1 MVVSIALDGRCGQR
15 PCCQSQSGWGI
26 LPQTLQRASFTALI
40 FLLPV
45 PVPMPLLP
53 QKLAISYI
61 HLLTMILTHKDHVC
75 KHYLSNH
82 HCRDCVFRPNRCE
95 WPGGPCQDWV
105 SEIPSAGY
113 DMRNVRDVSGTM
125 TLFQQHPGL
134 GQVACPYAI
143 LFLPFGSAHSGFI
156 HGQDQSLLCFCTCMA
171 ELQVSSCGRS
181 APSDTMSMSL
191 GSIFLMVLRCSVS
204 PSSMSRPRVQRP

>member
-1 MVVSIALDGRCGQR
+1 MVVSSPLDGRCGQR

-75 KHYLSNH
+75 NYYLSNH

-95 WPGGPCQDWV
+95 WPAWPCQDWV

-134 GQVACPYAI
+134 GQVACPHAI
-143 LFLPFGSAHSGFI
+143 LLLPFRSAHCGFI

-171 ELQVSSCGRS
+171 ELQV
-181 APSDTMSMSL
+181 
-191 GSIFLMVLRCSVS
+191 
-204 PSSMSRPRVQRP
+204 